1 MEILA
6 GRHQLGTG
14 ASCIAL
20 SLVGISYP
28 ILTQHPRPPC
38 VTTASVVST
47 QCATG
52 TTAGAVTL
60 TGHRRI
66 CAHTAPPSPT
76 AGAAATRFAIPAP
89 SGKLPSRMASWRGC
103 ARSASTFCRWL
114 PPCVSRRRSAAAGAK
129 KPQARATRL
138 EFPQGGPRKG
148 QTSLEG
154 GSGRRTRR
162 GGG

>member
-66 CAHTAPPSPT
+66 CAHTVPPHPLQVLLQLVLPFLLPVASSQAGWRHGEGVRGVLPHSADGSP
-76 AGAAATRFAIPAP
+76 PA
-89 SGKLPSRMASWRGC
+89 
-103 ARSASTFCRWL
+103 
-114 PPCVSRRRSAAAGAK
+114 
-129 KPQARATRL
+129 
-138 EFPQGGPRKG
+138 
-148 QTSLEG
+148 
-154 GSGRRTRR
+154 
-162 GGG
+162 